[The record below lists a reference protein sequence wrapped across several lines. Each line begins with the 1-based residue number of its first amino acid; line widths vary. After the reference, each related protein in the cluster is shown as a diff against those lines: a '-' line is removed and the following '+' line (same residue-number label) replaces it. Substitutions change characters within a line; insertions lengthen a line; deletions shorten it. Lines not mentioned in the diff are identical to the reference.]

1 MLPLSTS
8 SLWKVTCLS
17 LLAFSGLS
25 NGLELADDLDVYE
38 RMIGPQI
45 SDEDRA
51 RWSIFTTQ
59 ETYDDLHPVCVYFSL
74 RNENG

>member
-1 MLPLSTS
+1 MLPHSTS

-25 NGLELADDLDVYE
+25 HGLELDGDADAFE

-51 RWSIFTTQ
+51 RFSIFTTQ
-59 ETYDDLHPVCVYFSL
+59 ETYDDLDPVSLYFSA
-74 RNENG
+74 RN